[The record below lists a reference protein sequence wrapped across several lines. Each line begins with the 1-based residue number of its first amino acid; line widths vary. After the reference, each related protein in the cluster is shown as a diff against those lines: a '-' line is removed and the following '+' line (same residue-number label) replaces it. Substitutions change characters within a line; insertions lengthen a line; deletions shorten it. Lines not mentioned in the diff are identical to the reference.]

1 MAGLPPCLSLRL
13 LRFLTALLA
22 LVLAF
27 LAAEAAIRTFPG
39 LLNEKTRHAAFSR
52 YDTLPGGIFV
62 VEGITGARFMR
73 ADFAT
78 RAYSA
83 GRSWSHRTDGRG
95 FRNPPGISNPEVVLL
110 GDSSIYGHGVEA
122 TETVSHFLHADHG
135 LVAFDMSAQGCCP
148 YEHYLSL
155 RLWNE
160 ELHPPTALLFVYVND
175 VRDLVKLG
183 RTAWL
188 PEPPEIG
195 RFDFGEI
202 RARVDTLIHHR
213 EPWILRATFASDLVR
228 MFARSRGWRPEP
240 PAESV
245 TSKRWRPPK
254 DALGA
259 SPREVSVPA
268 AVLDD
273 SIFRPVEKYINLLV
287 DDLAA
292 RCGRAS
298 TRLVIVHLV
307 PPVETAWPARD
318 QAQAKLLESLR
329 GVCIRHGLEL
339 VDTAGF
345 FEGHTEWILSV
356 DGHLNPAGHRA
367 LAAFLADTALDPK

>member
-1 MAGLPPCLSLRL
+1 MPPHPPLWL
-13 LRFLTALLA
+13 LRFFAAMLA
-22 LVLAF
+22 VVVAF
-27 LAAEAAIRTFPG
+27 LAAEAAIRLFPG
-39 LLNEKTRHAAFSR
+39 LLNETARHAALSR

-95 FRNPPGISNPEVVLL
+95 FRNPPGMRPEVILL
-110 GDSSIYGHGVEA
+110 GDSLIYGHAVEA
-122 TETVSHFLHADHG
+122 DETVTHYLRAEHG
-135 LVAFDMSAQGCCP
+135 VSAYDMSAQGRCP

-160 ELHPPTALLFVYVND
+160 ELRPHTALLFVYVND

-188 PEPPEIG
+188 PDPPEIDG
-195 RFDFGEI
+195 FDYREI
-202 RARVDTLIHHR
+202 HQRVDTLIRHR
-213 EPWILRATFASDLVR
+213 EPLVLRAVFSSNLVR
-228 MFARSRGWRPEP
+228 MVAKTRGWRPEP
-240 PAESV
+240 PPESV
-245 TSKRWRPPK
+245 TPKRWRPPK
-254 DALGA
+254 GALGA
-259 SPREVSVPA
+259 GPAEVSVPV

-273 SIFRPVEKYINLLV
+273 SIFRPVEQYIDLLFE
-287 DDLAA
+287 DLAA
-292 RCGRAS
+292 RCGQTS
-298 TRLVIVHLV
+298 IRLVIVHLA

-318 QAQAKLLESLR
+318 RAQAKLLDSIR
-329 GVCIRHGLEL
+329 GICDRHGLEL
-339 VDTAGF
+339 VDTSGF
-345 FEGHTEWILSV
+345 FEGHTESILAG

-367 LAAFLADTALDPK
+367 LAAFLADTVLDPQ